1 VPKRLDVESFRGD
14 AHGDEC
20 TPALLGTRLDLKP
33 LRVRWYEK
41 AASAPAGNPTEF
53 IHGVKDTLS
62 FPLGSYLGDCPCD
75 VAVPV
80 YAGASLATR
89 AVARPKSR

>member
-1 VPKRLDVESFRGD
+1 MESCRGD

-41 AASAPAGNPTEF
+41 AASAPARTPTDM
-53 IHGVKDTLS
+53 HGVKDALFLS
-62 FPLGSYLGDCPCD
+62 PC
-75 VAVPV
+75 VCIIIWENVHAM
-80 YAGASLATR
+80 
-89 AVARPKSR
+89 